1 MRRTSPIGAY
11 LRLNRWAWRRL
22 PPAFLNSRPISS
34 YGMFLQKVVRRHST
48 RRQFPGTFFLR
59 NRPELELMRR
69 LVELNDGPTVK
80 IAVLGCSIGAE
91 VYSVLWALRSARPE
105 IKIQMCAVDISA
117 EVLNLAREAIYTDQ
131 TSDFAGTP
139 IFERMTDKEL
149 GDMFDWAGGQAK
161 VKPWLREGIRWHLG
175 DACEPETIRT
185 LGPQDMVVASNFLC
199 HMEPQDAEKCLRNMA
214 GLVKP
219 GGYLFVSGVEL
230 EVRAKVA
237 ADLGWRPVPELIEE
251 IHDGD
256 PSVRGGWPGEWWG
269 LEPLNKRKE
278 NWQMRYAAVF
288 QQGNQGSYSDTY

>member
-1 MRRTSPIGAY
+1 
-11 LRLNRWAWRRL
+11 
-22 PPAFLNSRPISS
+22 
-34 YGMFLQKVVRRHST
+34 
-48 RRQFPGTFFLR
+48 
-59 NRPELELMRR
+59 MRR
-69 LVELNDGPTVK
+69 LVELNDSPTVK

-91 VYSVLWALRSARPE
+91 VYSILWTLRSARPE
-105 IKIQMCAVDISA
+105 IKIQMYAVDISA
-117 EVLNLAREAIYTDQ
+117 EVLNLAREAVYTDQ
-131 TSDFAGTP
+131 TSDFAGTL

-149 GDMFDWAGGQAK
+149 KDMFDWAGGQAK

-175 DACEPETIRT
+175 DACEPETIRI

-199 HMEPQDAEKCLRNMA
+199 HMEPHDAEKCLRNMA

-256 PSVRGGWPGEWWG
+256 PSVREGWPGEWWG
-269 LEPLNKRKE
+269 LEPLDKRKE

>member
-1 MRRTSPIGAY
+1 MY
-11 LRLNRWAWRRL
+11 LRLNMWAWRRL
-22 PPAFLNSRPISS
+22 PPAFLASSAGSS

-59 NRPELELMRR
+59 NRPVLELMRR
-69 LVELNDGPTVK
+69 LVESNASPTVK
-80 IAVLGCSIGAE
+80 IAVFGCSIGAE
-91 VYSVLWALRSARPE
+91 VYSVLWTLRSARPE
-105 IKIQMCAVDISA
+105 LKIQMCAADISA
-117 EVLNLAREAIYTDQ
+117 EVLNLAREAVYTDQ

-139 IFERMTDKEL
+139 IFERMTDQEL
-149 GDMFDWAGGQAK
+149 RDMFDWEGSQAT

-175 DACEPETIRT
+175 DACEPEIIRT
-185 LGPQDMVVASNFLC
+185 LGPQDIVVASNFLC

-237 ADLGWRPVPELIEE
+237 AELGWRPVPELIEE

-269 LEPLNKRKE
+269 LEPLDQRKE

-288 QQGNQGSYSDTY
+288 QQGNRIRE